1 MQITLAI
8 NTEAIS
14 PRDAELLRVIAG
26 LATDTISAATETA
39 SEATEGI
46 SEATERSGG
55 VPAPE
60 EDERPSETPSVDA
73 EEPTVALLDEAISRA
88 THLIRKEKRGAEVKE
103 ALSKVG
109 VEKVTHLT
117 DDETIRRFLDALPQ
131 D

>member
-8 NTEAIS
+8 NTETIS
-14 PRDAELLRVIAG
+14 SKDAELLRAIAG
-26 LATDTISAATETA
+26 LAT
-39 SEATEGI
+39 EGI
-46 SEATERSGG
+46 SVTSEIVSVASERPGG

-60 EDERPSETPSVDA
+60 EDGNASETISVTSEGT
-73 EEPTVALLDEAISRA
+73 EEPAAALLDEAISRA
-88 THLIRKEKRGAEVKE
+88 THLIRKEKRGAEVKQ
-103 ALSKVG
+103 ALTKVG

>member
-14 PRDAELLRVIAG
+14 PKDAELLQVIAG
-26 LATDTISAATETA
+26 LAGPRTEFKET
-39 SEATEGI
+39 I
-46 SEATERSGG
+46 SEATEEAAGADIPG
-55 VPAPE
+55 
-60 EDERPSETPSVDA
+60 EDEKVQETPSSQPEDT
-73 EEPTVALLDEAISRA
+73 EGPTDTLLDEAISRA

-109 VEKVTHLT
+109 VEKVTHLN

>member
-8 NTEAIS
+8 NTETIS
-14 PRDAELLRVIAG
+14 SRDAELLRAIAG
-26 LATDTISAATETA
+26 LAGPHAEATET
-39 SEATEGI
+39 I
-46 SEATERSGG
+46 SEAMEQPGG

-60 EDERPSETPSVDA
+60 EDEKAPETISEASGST
-73 EEPTVALLDEAISRA
+73 EEPSASLLDEAISRA
-88 THLIRKEKRGAEVKE
+88 THLIRKEKRGAEVKA
-103 ALSKVG
+103 ALTKVG

>member
-1 MQITLAI
+1 MQITI
-8 NTEAIS
+8 NTEDIS
-14 PRDAELLRVIAG
+14 PKDAELLRVIAG
-26 LATDTISAATETA
+26 LAEFKETA
-39 SEATEGI
+39 SEATEQP
-46 SEATERSGG
+46 GG
-55 VPAPE
+55 APAPE
-60 EDERPSETPSVDA
+60 EDEKAQETPSLQPEDT
-73 EEPTVALLDEAISRA
+73 EGPDEALLDEAISRA

>member
-8 NTEAIS
+8 NTEAVS
-14 PRDAELLRVIAG
+14 PKDAELLRVIAG
-26 LATDTISAATETA
+26 LAGPHTEFKETA
-39 SEATEGI
+39 SEATEK
-46 SEATERSGG
+46 SGG
-55 VPAPE
+55 APAPE
-60 EDERPSETPSVDA
+60 EDEKAQETPSSQPEGTEGPD
-73 EEPTVALLDEAISRA
+73 EALLDEAIARA

>member
-8 NTEAIS
+8 NTETIS
-14 PRDAELLRVIAG
+14 PRDAELLRTIAG
-26 LATDTISAATETA
+26 LAGPHTEATET
-39 SEATEGI
+39 I
-46 SEATERSGG
+46 SEAAEQPGG

-60 EDERPSETPSVDA
+60 EDEKAQETPSSQPEGT
-73 EEPTVALLDEAISRA
+73 EEPAAALLDEAISRA
-88 THLIRKEKRGAEVKE
+88 THLIRKEKRGAEVKQ